1 MFTRLNPQ
9 GVGSSSGFAVQVTG
23 RGELEYIEDDHVL
36 RVEFEPGI
44 NKEGQYDIAV
54 YRNSIKTWLPPFQR
68 EMVSKEKR
76 EQVAKR
82 IGEALAFLGT
92 PYSIV

>member
-9 GVGSSSGFAVQVTG
+9 GARSSSGFVVQVTG
-23 RGELEYIEDDHVL
+23 RGELEYIEGDHVL

-54 YRNSIKTWLPPFQR
+54 YRNSIKAWLPPFHR

-76 EQVAKR
+76 GQVAER
-82 IGEALAFLGT
+82 IGDALAFLGT

>member
-9 GVGSSSGFAVQVTG
+9 GARSSDGFIVQVAG
-23 RGELEYIEDDHVL
+23 RGELEYVEGDHVL
-36 RVEFEPGI
+36 RVDFEPGI
-44 NKEGQYDIAV
+44 NKQGQHDIVV
-54 YRNSIKTWLPPFQR
+54 YRNSIKGWFPPFER
-68 EMVSKEKR
+68 EVVSGQKR

-82 IGEALAFLGT
+82 IGDALAFLGT